1 MSKLLRVVLLMSP
14 GAGYERGLFRGI
26 ARYAQHYGSWVFLPF
41 WEQGGMAKVLPL
53 EVDIETTRLKS
64 DRSKPKSIAHVL
76 KRLEVTGVIGR
87 LVSRE
92 ITDAVFS
99 LKLPTI
105 GMDLSDE
112 QLADSRYIEG
122 VSEICPDSHAAG
134 RMAAEHLLERGFR
147 RFAFCGHAKS
157 PNWSRQR
164 AEGFRHRLEEAGFAC
179 DIYRPPQTRSALFWH
194 REYPRVKT
202 WLESLQKPVGI
213 MACND
218 IRGRQ
223 VIEACSIGAMHV
235 PNDVA
240 VVGVDEDSLLS
251 ELSNPPLSSIA
262 LNGEHG
268 GYQAAELLHRMM
280 LGEVRQQQRILV
292 EPLWVTTRC
301 STDVVAIED
310 RDVATTVRYIREN
323 ARRPIKIA
331 DIVRHSGISRRALE
345 IRFHRSLGWSI
356 REEIERVRIEFTKQL
371 LAETDLPVAIIAEN
385 TGFSSEGYLGKVFRR
400 VTKMTLA
407 QYRRGRRAT

>member
-64 DRSKPKSIAHVL
+64 DRSKSKSIAHVL
-76 KRLEVTGVIGR
+76 ERLEVTGVIGR

-92 ITDAVFS
+92 IIDAVFS

-112 QLADSRYIEG
+112 QLADKRYIEG
-122 VSEICPDSHAAG
+122 VSEIRPDSHAAG

-147 RFAFCGHAKS
+147 RFAFCGHPKN

-164 AEGFRHRLEEAGFAC
+164 AEGFCRRLEEAGFGC
-179 DIYRPPQTRSALFWH
+179 DVYQSPQTRSALFWH
-194 REYPRVKT
+194 REYPRVRT
-202 WLESLQKPVGI
+202 WLERLQKPVGI

-223 VIEACSIGAMHV
+223 VIEACSMGAMHV

-240 VVGVDEDSLLS
+240 VVGVDEDALLS

-262 LNGEHG
+262 LNGERG

-280 LGEVRQQQRILV
+280 LGEVQEQQRILV
-292 EPLWVTTRC
+292 DPLWVNSRR

-323 ARRPIKIA
+323 ARRPIRIMDVVK
-331 DIVRHSGISRRALE
+331 HSGISRRALE

-356 REEIERVRIEFTKQL
+356 RAEIERVRIGLARQL
-371 LAETDLPVAIIAEN
+371 LAETDLSVLKIAEN
-385 TGFSSEGYLGKVFRR
+385 TGFSGEDYLGKVFRR
-400 VTKMTLA
+400 VTKTTLT
-407 QYRRGRRAT
+407 QYRREHRAT